1 MLVVKDVLNC
11 NACLH
16 SADIVV
22 KQFLPHEPF
31 SNFLQGSEGF
41 TRVCPVPPCSLHH
54 PPHMHACVCAWRC
67 SPHRHNTCT
76 QCASLFSLL
85 FSSFLFSSFLFPF
98 ETHNIANAPS
108 ISQIQSGVRWFLL
121 FLAGIAVAS
130 VYVGIGKTIE
140 MIQDKR
146 GEMLKSYI
154 DADDLVREKTTTTC
168 YTKENNYNLL
178 YNKYKITHAVVD
190 QSGRTLLTA
199 FHFSFYLFL

>member
-1 MLVVKDVLNC
+1 MSRAALFSASPPTY
-11 NACLH
+11 AC
-16 SADIVV
+16 V
-22 KQFLPHEPF
+22 
-31 SNFLQGSEGF
+31 
-41 TRVCPVPPCSLHH
+41 RVCV
-54 PPHMHACVCAWRC
+54 A
-67 SPHRHNTCT
+67 
-76 QCASLFSLL
+76 LFSSSSQYVHPMCFSL
-85 FSSFLFSSFLFPF
+85 FSSFLFSYFLFPF
-98 ETHNIANAPS
+98 ETHNIANTPS

>member
-85 FSSFLFSSFLFPF
+85 FFSLLFF
-98 ETHNIANAPS
+98 
-108 ISQIQSGVRWFLL
+108 FLL
-121 FLAGIAVAS
+121 KLTTLPTHPRSRRYNRAS
-130 VYVGIGKTIE
+130 DGSCCSLQALPSRPYTLG
-140 MIQDKR
+140 
-146 GEMLKSYI
+146 
-154 DADDLVREKTTTTC
+154 LVK
-168 YTKENNYNLL
+168 LL
-178 YNKYKITHAVVD
+178 
-190 QSGRTLLTA
+190 R
-199 FHFSFYLFL
+199 

>member
-1 MLVVKDVLNC
+1 MSRAALFSASPPTY
-11 NACLH
+11 AC
-16 SADIVV
+16 V
-22 KQFLPHEPF
+22 
-31 SNFLQGSEGF
+31 
-41 TRVCPVPPCSLHH
+41 RVCV
-54 PPHMHACVCAWRC
+54 A
-67 SPHRHNTCT
+67 
-76 QCASLFSLL
+76 LFSSSSQYVHPMCFSL
-85 FSSFLFSSFLFPF
+85 FSSFLLSSFLFPF
-98 ETHNIANAPS
+98 ETHNIANTPS

-178 YNKYKITHAVVD
+178 HNKYKKIP
-190 QSGRTLLTA
+190 TLLSTSQGG
-199 FHFSFYLFL
+199 HC